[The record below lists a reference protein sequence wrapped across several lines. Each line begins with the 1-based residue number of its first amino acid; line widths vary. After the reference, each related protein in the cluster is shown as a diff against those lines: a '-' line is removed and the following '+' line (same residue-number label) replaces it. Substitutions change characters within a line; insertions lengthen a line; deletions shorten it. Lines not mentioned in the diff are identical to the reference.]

1 MFLYTVLQEHEH
13 LTDVIFKGRTAHLAS
28 CNYLQ
33 EISTNIKTRQSH
45 RSTSHWECLFYR
57 THTVG
62 CFRLIVFGFGI
73 IFTKYVQ

>member
-45 RSTSHWECLFYR
+45 RSTSHDNAF
-57 THTVG
+57 
-62 CFRLIVFGFGI
+62 
-73 IFTKYVQ
+73 FTEHIPLVVYV